1 MFNYIRKILGLEI
14 MRINRSYRVL
24 FVGAECGC
32 GDPALAPVHAQH
44 LLDLAQVDLHRG
56 EVLGRVQ
63 RVGARLQIVAKYL
76 GYVVI
81 IQ

>member
-1 MFNYIRKILGLEI
+1 
-14 MRINRSYRVL
+14 MRINRSYSLVL

>member
-1 MFNYIRKILGLEI
+1 

-44 LLDLAQVDLHRG
+44 LLDLAQVDLHWG

-63 RVGARLQIVAKYL
+63 RVGARLQIKDKYL
-76 GYVVI
+76 LYRDPSLVESESLRSTF
-81 IQ
+81 